1 MMPFTRPVTPENQRL
16 LQRIYR
22 QSRHHAVR
30 QRAHCILLRS
40 QGKGVSQLV
49 EIFAVS
55 RKTLYNWF
63 NAWETRSVAGL
74 YERSG
79 RGRKATFTAAQEEQI
94 VQWSQ
99 EHPQQLKQVLQ
110 KIKEAWEIEV
120 SQKTLTRVL
129 KRWLMSWHRFRRV
142 VGGQPDAQEYKDK
155 QAQLEAFQQL
165 DAAGEIDLYYL
176 DESGFCLIPYV
187 PYGWQPIGET
197 LEIPSRRSQR
207 LNVLGLMNR
216 HHQLEAYVS
225 TQSITSEVVIACI
238 DTFFPQVSKPTVIV
252 MDKAS
257 IHTSDAIA
265 DKLEEWK
272 QRRIEIFELPSYSPE
287 LNLIEILWRF
297 MKYEWIEISAYRSWQ
312 SLVDYVEKVLR
323 EFGDKYVI
331 NFV

>member
-1 MMPFTRPVTPENQRL
+1 MPFTRTVTPENQRL

-22 QSRHHAVR
+22 QSRHHGVR

-40 QGKGVSQLV
+40 QGKRVPELV
-49 EIFAVS
+49 EIFSVS
-55 RKTLYNWF
+55 RKTIYNWF
-63 NAWETRSVAGL
+63 EAWERRSMAGL
-74 YERSG
+74 YDRVG
-79 RGRKATFTAAQEEQI
+79 RGRKPSFTPEQQEQI
-94 VQWSQ
+94 RQWSQ
-99 EHPQQLKQVLQ
+99 EHPQQLKQVLE
-110 KIKEAWEIEV
+110 KIKEQWGIDV

-129 KRWLMSWHRFRRV
+129 KRLQMSWHRFRRV
-142 VGGQPDAQEYKDK
+142 VGGQPDVELYTAK
-155 QAQLEAFQQL
+155 QAELEKL
-165 DAAGEIDLYYL
+165 KRLEDAGEINLYYL

-197 LEIPSRRSQR
+197 LEIPSLRSQR

-216 HHQLEAYVS
+216 RNQLESYIS

-238 DTFFPQVSKPTVIV
+238 DTFLAQVDKRTVIV
-252 MDKAS
+252 MDQSS
-257 IHTSDAIA
+257 IHTSDAIL
-265 DKLEEWK
+265 DKLAEWK
-272 QRRIEIFELPSYSPE
+272 ERKIELFELPSYSPE

-297 MKYEWIEISAYRSWQ
+297 IKYEWIDISAYQSWQ